1 MLGSCPSVL
10 KVLCFPFPTVRI
22 EPGQC
27 EALVFHCS
35 LPSVSWVVFSLAKE
49 KFVQISL
56 LRTEVFPSL
65 SHQCSRIGEI
75 PWSEPRTQQR
85 LVASDLC
92 LQAVLL
98 SASCL
103 CCPGTA
109 QGTLVGFGLLD
120 GAGEGVSA
128 AGGQQGF
135 CLGRGCPCSSSF
147 LYCRGLRASALIP
160 LPFAPSP
167 LGKLPFP

>member
-1 MLGSCPSVL
+1 MKSVGIIWQPGNLPKSFRVSVKKSQKSNISSKICFRLFSAESCQLFSCHYHFFKTLLLGSCPSVL
-10 KVLCFPFPTVRI
+10 KVLRFPFPTVRI

-65 SHQCSRIGEI
+65 SHQCSRTGEI

-85 LVASDLC
+85 LVASD
-92 LQAVLL
+92 
-98 SASCL
+98 
-103 CCPGTA
+103 
-109 QGTLVGFGLLD
+109 F
-120 GAGEGVSA
+120 
-128 AGGQQGF
+128 
-135 CLGRGCPCSSSF
+135 
-147 LYCRGLRASALIP
+147 
-160 LPFAPSP
+160 
-167 LGKLPFP
+167 

>member
-1 MLGSCPSVL
+1 MSPELSRGW
-10 KVLCFPFPTVRI
+10 
-22 EPGQC
+22 
-27 EALVFHCS
+27 
-35 LPSVSWVVFSLAKE
+35 LPL
-49 KFVQISL
+49 I
-56 LRTEVFPSL
+56 
-65 SHQCSRIGEI
+65 
-75 PWSEPRTQQR
+75 
-85 LVASDLC
+85 SDLC

-147 LYCRGLRASALIP
+147 PYCRGLRASALIP
-160 LPFAPSP
+160 LH
-167 LGKLPFP
+167 LPHLHWESCLFLEEKEVLCRNRSLFRFLTEVLDWSREGCCSQPCNTQGLSKTCSCARCTGQQKALLRL